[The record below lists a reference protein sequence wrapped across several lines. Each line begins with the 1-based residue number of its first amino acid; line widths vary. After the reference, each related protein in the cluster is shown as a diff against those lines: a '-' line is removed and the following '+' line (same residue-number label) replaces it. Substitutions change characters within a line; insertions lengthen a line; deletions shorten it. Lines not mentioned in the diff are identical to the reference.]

1 MKIYEFLR
9 KVTEIELSQVK
20 YVFGDWDLA
29 LEEYVNKCERHRA
42 PNVMALLKLSSTLG
56 ELVDLYRGL
65 ELKRYPIPEAEL
77 EAKKQRYD
85 TLMEYCL
92 RGNGGHLSM
101 FERITNGSRME
112 QRLNFIYEMQ
122 LMLYKVKMLAEGN
135 SFVTSEKGNSMTP
148 LIKSGQKHVLSPVTL
163 DKVEVGDIVFCKVK
177 GRYYTHLV
185 RAKGDRGVLI
195 GNNHGKINGWTKSVF
210 GKVTK
215 IL

>member
-122 LMLYKVKMLAEGN
+122 LMANKVKMLAE
-135 SFVTSEKGNSMTP
+135 GNSMTP

>member
-85 TLMEYCL
+85 TLME
-92 RGNGGHLSM
+92 
-101 FERITNGSRME
+101 

-122 LMLYKVKMLAEGN
+122 LMANAIQGK
-135 SFVTSEKGNSMTP
+135 
-148 LIKSGQKHVLSPVTL
+148 
-163 DKVEVGDIVFCKVK
+163 DVGRRK
-177 GRYYTHLV
+177 L
-185 RAKGDRGVLI
+185 L
-195 GNNHGKINGWTKSVF
+195 
-210 GKVTK
+210 
-215 IL
+215 